1 MRYVNYFF
9 LPFFNPLRT
18 IVYLHFYHIHV
29 PPRQL
34 FVRPISL
41 NPYSPYLRYT
51 AYLPLLSSFISL
63 YPAKV
68 TVNFGFHRILAS

>member
-1 MRYVNYFF
+1 MTYVNYFF
-9 LPFFNPLRT
+9 LPFFNPLHT

-29 PPRQL
+29 PRHQL

-41 NPYSPYLRYT
+41 NPVSPYLLYT
-51 AYLPLLSSFISL
+51 SYLPLLPSFISP